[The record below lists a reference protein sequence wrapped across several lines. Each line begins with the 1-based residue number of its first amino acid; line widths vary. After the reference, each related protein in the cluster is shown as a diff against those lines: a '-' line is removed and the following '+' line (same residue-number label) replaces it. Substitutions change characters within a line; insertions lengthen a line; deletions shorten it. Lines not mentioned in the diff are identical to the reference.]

1 MFMERKKIMTLN
13 EIKSVIE
20 DMQAH
25 DIDTRSTI
33 YKICP
38 KCNSKHNDTCENC
51 AWQGIMNVCNIGVKV
66 WEDGSFYRCEL
77 QIVKREIGNLMNLE
91 LFELWNVQ
99 YFPTLESA
107 EKAMKEYDEIRNI
120 GSRFGRRLK
129 YDEWEA
135 KQREKFVQS
144 I

>member
-1 MFMERKKIMTLN
+1 MNLS
-13 EIKSVIE
+13 EIKAVIN
-20 DMQAH
+20 DMQAN
-25 DIDTRSTI
+25 DIDIGSTI

-38 KCNSKHNDTCENC
+38 KCNPNHNGTCENC
-51 AWQGIMNVCNIGVKV
+51 AWQGTMNVCDVGVCV
-66 WEDGSFYRCEL
+66 YCDGSCHKGEL
-77 QIVKREIGNLMNLE
+77 QIVKRIIGETVNLK

-120 GSRFGRRLK
+120 GSRFGRKLK

-135 KQREKFVQS
+135 KQREKFLQ
-144 I
+144 IKKKDND

>member
-1 MFMERKKIMTLN
+1 MSLS

-20 DMQAH
+20 DMQANNI
-25 DIDTRSTI
+25 DIGSTI

-38 KCNSKHNDTCENC
+38 KCNSNHNGTCENC
-51 AWQGIMNVCNIGVKV
+51 AWQGTMNVCDVGVHV
-66 WEDGSFYRCEL
+66 WYDGSCIEAEL
-77 QIVKREIGNLMNLE
+77 QIVKRKIGEYVNLE
-91 LFELWNVQ
+91 LFKLWNVQ

-120 GSRFGRRLK
+120 GSRFGRKLK

-144 I
+144 EEKNR